1 METQIEKTLAALR
14 ARHINGIY
22 AEDFAEAS
30 RIILSLIPKEAVVGM
45 GDSTG
50 VRQLGVLQALKD
62 RGTTVL
68 NPFDVKISDAT
79 PEAEERRQDI
89 VKTATLCDV
98 FLTGTNAITQDGRL
112 VNVDAVGN
120 RVAGMF
126 WGHPTSII
134 VLGKNKIVKD
144 LDEAFR
150 RIRTIISPMH
160 FRLRTDL
167 GGRKRKIPCSTTG
180 ECSDC
185 RATDRGCNVFT
196 VIEGKPYRTEINVVI
211 VNQDLGLGWDPSWPE
226 ERITN
231 IIENY
236 RKSVWI
242 PLPTEQPGSS

>member
-1 METQIEKTLAALR
+1 MKEAFMETQIEKTLAALR
-14 ARHINGIY
+14 ARHINGVY
-22 AEDFAEAS
+22 TEDSAEACLK
-30 RIILSLIPKEAVVGM
+30 ILSLIPKEAVVGM

-50 VRQLGVLQALKD
+50 VRQLGALQALKD

-68 NPFDVKISDAT
+68 NPFDVKISDST
-79 PEAEERRQDI
+79 PEAEERRQKI
-89 VKTATLCDV
+89 VTAATLCDV
-98 FLTGTNAITQDGRL
+98 FLTGTNAITQDGKL

-134 VLGKNKIVKD
+134 VIGKNKIVKD

-150 RIRTIISPMH
+150 RIRTLISPKH
-160 FRLRTDL
+160 FWLRTEL

-185 RATDRGCNVFT
+185 RSVDRGCNIFT

-211 VNQDLGLGWDPSWPE
+211 VNQDLGLGWDPSWPQD
-226 ERITN
+226 RITN

-236 RKSVWI
+236 KKSVWI
-242 PLPTEQPGSS
+242 PLPSK

>member
-50 VRQLGVLQALKD
+50 VRQLGVLQVLKE
-62 RGTTVL
+62 RGTHLL
-68 NPFDVKISDAT
+68 NPFDISISDAT
-79 PEAEERRQDI
+79 PAAEERRQQI
-89 VKTATLCDV
+89 MKTATLCDV

-126 WGHPTSII
+126 WGHTIS
-134 VLGKNKIVKD
+134 VVVVGRNKIVKD
-144 LDEAFR
+144 LDEAFQR
-150 RIRTIISPMH
+150 VRNVIAPSHVRIRTA
-160 FRLRTDL
+160 DL
-167 GGRKRKIPCSTTG
+167 GGRPRKSPCAATG

-185 RATDRGCNVFT
+185 RAEDRICNVFT
-196 VIEGKPYRTEINVVI
+196 VIEGKPLRTRVNVVI
-211 VNQDLGLGWDPSWPE
+211 VNEDLGLGWDPSWPQG
-226 ERITN
+226 RIRA
-231 IIENY
+231 IIESYKQFTWIPGNNY
-236 RKSVWI
+236 R
-242 PLPTEQPGSS
+242 